1 MTQYNKKAFITGA
14 AKGLGRATA
23 VALSTSGYKTILTD
37 MDPVKLAETKKIIQ
51 DAGGSAV
58 SYLLDVSDKKQI
70 ESVLMQAIKD
80 EKKIDNINSHSFL
93 IAETTLSHIFSEI
106 TSKFSISI
114 SLLLTNN
121 TTLQELNNTFR
132 QKDKPTNVLSFPAS
146 DLTSEEL
153 SNLLKGREKNFL
165 GDIAISYDKIS
176 EEWSDYT
183 DSFTSHFNH
192 ILIHGILHLC
202 GYDHQNDAEAN
213 VMESIEQEI
222 MNKIKT

>member
-1 MTQYNKKAFITGA
+1 MIIKHFKPPSYIQ
-14 AKGLGRATA
+14 L
-23 VALSTSGYKTILTD
+23 
-37 MDPVKLAETKKIIQ
+37 KLDSRIDDIRW
-51 DAGGSAV
+51 
-58 SYLLDVSDKKQI
+58 
-70 ESVLMQAIKD
+70 KD

-153 SNLLKGREKNFL
+153 SNLLKGREKKFL